1 MGRQKAS
8 SIVMGLAGLALGA
21 LLMAAARP
29 SGNPGLSGAPTGG
42 PSAALDSH
50 FIEQMIPHHQ
60 DAVAMAELAL
70 TKAKHPELK
79 RLAEDI
85 RREQTREIGEMR
97 SWYAAWFG
105 KDVPASDGADSH
117 GHGMMG
123 QGTMMGM
130 MGDHTDL
137 ETLETAADFDREFIR
152 QMIPHHQM
160 AVMMARMLRYGT
172 ARQEMKDL
180 ADAVTESQSAE
191 IELMRGWYR
200 DWSQESP

>member
-1 MGRQKAS
+1 MERQKTS
-8 SIVMGLAGLALGA
+8 SIVAGLAGLVLGA

-29 SGNPGLSGAPTGG
+29 SAGPGAPGART
-42 PSAALDSH
+42 PASSALDRH

-60 DAVAMAELAL
+60 DAVAMADLAL

-85 RREQTREIGEMR
+85 KSAQTREIGEMR
-97 SWYAAWFG
+97 SWYASWFG
-105 KDVPASDGADSH
+105 KQVPEYDGGY
-117 GHGMMG
+117 GHGMMMG

-137 ETLETAADFDREFIR
+137 EALESAADFDREFIR

-160 AVMMARMLRYGT
+160 AVMMARMLLYGT
-172 ARQEMKDL
+172 ERQEMKGL
-180 ADAVTESQSAE
+180 ADAITESQNAE
-191 IELMRGWYR
+191 IDLMRGWYR
-200 DWSQESP
+200 DWPQE